1 MHAKELWE
9 KLLANIEKKIGKD
22 SCEMWLKPVK
32 PLIFENDKL
41 TIEMPDHVWYST
53 IKNRYEEDVLTSL
66 KDVLGKDI
74 ELKYNVPIKEE
85 KEQKAV
91 DKTKTIMKSLPKT
104 APSTIS
110 ITKNALA
117 HRLNDKH
124 TFEGFIEGP
133 SNRFAYRAAQAVE
146 KKLGNRENNPL
157 VIYSSPGLGKT
168 HLLHAIGNEILK
180 NNKNKKVLYMSG
192 EEFVSEYIESLQ
204 KKTSGSFRKKYRSL
218 DCLLVDDIQ
227 FVAGK
232 HASEKE
238 FFYTFNTL
246 FESKKQI
253 VLTSDRTPQQ
263 LSLDNRLA
271 SRLLSGIVSEIKKPD
286 LETRIAILRQK
297 RDQQNFV
304 VSDDVLAFT
313 AAGVKASIRELE
325 GCLYRLNSY
334 CYIQG
339 IEPTVDIAKEVLADI
354 ITLEEEGGQINVDS
368 IKKIVGAHFKI
379 EMSDFISKKKT
390 QAISWPRQVAMFL
403 ANDLTDMSLPE
414 IGRAFNRD
422 HSTVVHARDQIKKEI
437 KENPFFAAEINQIIN
452 EVKVVDKS

>member
-1 MHAKELWE
+1 MHAKEVWE
-9 KLLANIEKKIGKD
+9 KLLINIEPKIGKD
-22 SCEMWLKPVK
+22 SCDMWLKPVK
-32 PLIFENDKL
+32 PLVFENNKL

-53 IKNRYEEDVLTSL
+53 IKNRYEQEVLLAL
-66 KDVLGKDI
+66 KDVLGKEI
-74 ELKYNVPIKEE
+74 VLNYNVPIKN
-85 KEQKAV
+85 EQRPV
-91 DKTKTIMKSLPKT
+91 DKTKSIINSLPKT
-104 APSTIS
+104 NSTVK

-133 SNRFAYRAAQAVE
+133 SNRFASRAAQAVA

-168 HLLHAIGNEILK
+168 HLLHAIGNEIVK
-180 NNKNKKVLYMSG
+180 NNKNKRVLYMSG

-204 KKTSGSFRKKYRSL
+204 KKTAEAFRKKYRSL
-218 DCLLVDDIQ
+218 DCFLVDDIQ

-253 VLTSDRTPQQ
+253 VLTSDRTPKE

-297 RDQQNFV
+297 RDQQNFIV
-304 VSDDVLAFT
+304 ADDVLAFI
-313 AAGVKASIRELE
+313 ASGVKASIRELE

-339 IEPTVDIAKEVLADI
+339 VEPTVDIAKEVLADI
-354 ITLEEEGGQINVDS
+354 VTLEEDDVAVNIDN
-368 IKKIVGAHFKI
+368 IKKIVASHFKI
-379 EMSDFISKKKT
+379 EINDFVSKKKN
-390 QAISWPRQVAMFL
+390 QAISWPRQIAMYI

-437 KENPFFAAEINQIIN
+437 KENPFFAAEINQIVN
-452 EVKVVDKS
+452 EIKAVDKSS

>member
-1 MHAKELWE
+1 MHAKEVWE
-9 KLLANIEKKIGKD
+9 KLLINIEPKIGKD

-32 PLIFENDKL
+32 PLVFENNKL

-53 IKNRYEEDVLTSL
+53 IKNRYEEDVLLSL
-66 KDVLGKDI
+66 KDLLGK
-74 ELKYNVPIKEE
+74 EVVLSYNVPIK
-85 KEQKAV
+85 KEQQPI
-91 DKTKTIMKSLPKT
+91 DKTKSIINSLPKT
-104 APSTIS
+104 TSS
-110 ITKNALA
+110 VKITKNALA

-133 SNRFAYRAAQAVE
+133 SNKFACRAAQAVA
-146 KKLGNRENNPL
+146 KKLGNRENNPF

-168 HLLHAIGNEILK
+168 HLLHAIGNEIVK
-180 NNKNKKVLYMSG
+180 NNKNKRVLYMSG

-204 KKTSGSFRKKYRSL
+204 KKTAEAFRKKYRSL
-218 DCLLVDDIQ
+218 DCFLVDDIQ

-253 VLTSDRTPQQ
+253 VLTSDKTPKE

-297 RDQQNFV
+297 RDQQKFIV
-304 VSDDVLAFT
+304 ADDVLAFI
-313 AAGVKASIRELE
+313 ASGVKASIRELE

-354 ITLEEEGGQINVDS
+354 VAIEDEDS
-368 IKKIVGAHFKI
+368 VVNIDNIKKIVSNHFKI
-379 EMSDFISKKKT
+379 EMNDFVSKKKN
-390 QAISWPRQVAMFL
+390 QAISWPRQVAMYL

-437 KENPFFAAEINQIIN
+437 KENPFFAAEINQIMN
-452 EVKVVDKS
+452 EIKTVDKLG